1 MTPGFL
7 GRPGSSPSCA
17 CPPHGM
23 GFKNGLRTN
32 KREMFVLPT
41 GSGRETLHI
50 QEFCKP
56 LRKAGRLQCHPAV
69 SLGLEMLN
77 FTGLITTAAAGK
89 GGTIRQWQGDSLLPD
104 TSRCERTP
112 FPVAKEMTM
121 MFFLAAW
128 GQDTGREC
136 KVPSGKGLGRKKMAV

>member
-1 MTPGFL
+1 MTQCFL

-23 GFKNGLRTN
+23 GIKKGLRAEE
-32 KREMFVLPT
+32 REMFILPA
-41 GSGRETLHI
+41 GSCGETLRI

-56 LRKAGRLQCHPAV
+56 LRKGGRLQCHPAIAP
-69 SLGLEMLN
+69 GLEMLN
-77 FTGLITTAAAGK
+77 ITGLITTAAAGK
-89 GGTIRQWQGDSLLPD
+89 GGTIRQWQGDSLLPH
-104 TSRCERTP
+104 TTHCGRTL

-128 GQDTGREC
+128 GHDTGKEW
-136 KVPSGKGLGRKKMAV
+136 KVPPGQG